1 MSETT
6 YTIRP
11 LTGDDIFPMCG
22 IISRLGEDAIS
33 KCLDSPMVRM
43 AMAGEEVDESTVG
56 VAVMAKAAVVILGR
70 LKECREELYAFLA
83 SLTGLAPEEI
93 GSMPPA
99 QLVRMV
105 SEVVHREDFRDFFS
119 AAWTLCF
126 PALSGSLT
134 SSSAGTPTP

>member
-1 MSETT
+1 MSNMT

-22 IISRLGEDAIS
+22 IISSLGEDAIS
-33 KCLDSPMVRM
+33 KCLDSPMVKM
-43 AMAGEEVDESTVG
+43 AMAGEEVDESSVG

-70 LKECREELYAFLA
+70 LADCREALYAFLA

-93 GSMPPA
+93 GSMPPG

-126 PALSGSLT
+126 PALSGSST
-134 SSSAGTPTP
+134 SFSEGTPTP